1 LNPEGKQ
8 VGRHAGVAG
17 RRPVTKSLGKV
28 DRYRAG
34 NIVAAEIILADAVRY
49 GGEESLMVWARR
61 VLQNLG
67 TNVPIP
73 KTEAEAA

>member
-17 RRPVTKSLGKV
+17 RRPVTKSSGKV

-34 NIVAAEIILADAVRY
+34 NLEVAEVILADTERY
-49 GGEESLMVWARR
+49 GGEESLMVRWARL
-61 VLQNLG
+61 VFN
-67 TNVPIP
+67 PA
-73 KTEAEAA
+73 AERTTPTVRRAA